1 MLVADKNNMFG
12 ALEFSEACL
21 KKGIKPIFGMEASV
35 KIQEEIY
42 PFLLLAKDDIGYFD
56 LVKINCDINI
66 HEERCIDLKRLSS
79 YQKHLYVMSASME
92 GIIERLVAKEMEEEA
107 IKYLKLKIDNND
119 KKRKDKKYY
128 SAFRLIVGCLVILG
142 MIYLIDTIMMTILR
156 GEPSTITKDIVEIV
170 KTLLF
175 TLSGYL
181 FAKRENSE

>member
-1 MLVADKNNMFG
+1 MSQINEDFLFG
-12 ALEFSEACL
+12 APTKEEDEPLDSSQL
-21 KKGIKPIFGMEASV
+21 K
-35 KIQEEIY
+35 Q
-42 PFLLLAKDDIGYFD
+42 
-56 LVKINCDINI
+56 
-66 HEERCIDLKRLSS
+66 IDPLTA
-79 YQKHLYVMSASME
+79 V
-92 GIIERLVAKEMEEEA
+92 
-107 IKYLKLKIDNND
+107 KLKIDNND